1 MLQRSNIKTRELE
14 KLGKALDKSGRFR
27 KKKIEKVLVLH
38 IVSLCPIVAK
48 HKRASVSSTDGNDAP
63 SAEKKRNF
71 LEDIF
76 RVLLHARRILSAS
89 YCIGYFIP
97 EDLGEAV
104 NAHETLQVCTYVG
117 CLSRVTILCKS
128 ETGHI
133 YLDSTKF
140 NVTHILLNVLYRS
153 S

>member
-1 MLQRSNIKTRELE
+1 M
-14 KLGKALDKSGRFR
+14 
-27 KKKIEKVLVLH
+27 
-38 IVSLCPIVAK
+38 AK
-48 HKRASVSSTDGNDAP
+48 HKRAAIVTDGNDPP

-104 NAHETLQVCTYVG
+104 NAHETLQVGWHESEKKG
-117 CLSRVTILCKS
+117 CSDNFTELIKRLPN
-128 ETGHI
+128 
-133 YLDSTKF
+133 F
-140 NVTHILLNVLYRS
+140 LLGLPEQAMESLPLRFGIGGRR
-153 S
+153 

>member
-1 MLQRSNIKTRELE
+1 M
-14 KLGKALDKSGRFR
+14 
-27 KKKIEKVLVLH
+27 
-38 IVSLCPIVAK
+38 AK
-48 HKRASVSSTDGNDAP
+48 HKRAAVVADGNDPP

-104 NAHETLQVCTYVG
+104 NAHETLQVGRSEILFNRPNYSAEITCQSG
-117 CLSRVTILCKS
+117 IIICLHK
-128 ETGHI
+128 E
-133 YLDSTKF
+133 F
-140 NVTHILLNVLYRS
+140 
-153 S
+153 

>member
-1 MLQRSNIKTRELE
+1 M
-14 KLGKALDKSGRFR
+14 
-27 KKKIEKVLVLH
+27 
-38 IVSLCPIVAK
+38 AK

-104 NAHETLQVCTYVG
+104 NAHETLQVCMYVG
-117 CLSRVTILCKS
+117 CLSRVTILCK
-128 ETGHI
+128 HI

-140 NVTHILLNVLYRS
+140 NVSHT
-153 S
+153 